1 MEMTTWTK
9 LTEIVS
15 LPLLLRML
23 LTTLMYVDNGAGL
36 GGGASVPDNV
46 VPVPAAP
53 TTTTATLG
61 TFPSIQPPGPQNL
74 LLHRAQAGQVRQD
87 QLQLLQQALVS
98 VQGVP
103 PGFLTVTALPGGDTP
118 QLPLFQQGLGLGLP
132 VGSLGPFNMGALGQA
147 LPLAQTPLVPGQ
159 AVPAALPPGN
169 FGVPAMG
176 QPSALGGVGVG
187 AGALDMGL
195 SSTSSFEIQFCVKS
209 LCISFSRN
217 SISFNLAS
225 CYSSQSLNDLP
236 QGSTKQI
243 KNE

>member
-1 MEMTTWTK
+1 M
-9 LTEIVS
+9 
-15 LPLLLRML
+15 
-23 LTTLMYVDNGAGL
+23 
-36 GGGASVPDNV
+36 PDNV

-61 TFPSIQPPGPQNL
+61 TFPSIQTPGPQNL

-103 PGFLTVTALPGGDTP
+103 PGFLTVTAFSGGDTP
-118 QLPLFQQGLGLGLP
+118 QLPLFQQGLGLGLH
-132 VGSLGPFNMGALGQA
+132 VGSLEPFNMGSFGPCAFPRTASSCPWSSCPCSTTSWQ
-147 LPLAQTPLVPGQ
+147 
-159 AVPAALPPGN
+159 

-187 AGALDMGL
+187 AGALNMGM

>member
-74 LLHRAQAGQVRQD
+74 LLHRAQAGQD

-103 PGFLTVTALPGGDTP
+103 PGFLTGAALPGGDTP
-118 QLPLFQQGLGLGLP
+118 PQLPLFQ
-132 VGSLGPFNMGALGQA
+132 
-147 LPLAQTPLVPGQ
+147 
-159 AVPAALPPGN
+159 
-169 FGVPAMG
+169 
-176 QPSALGGVGVG
+176 
-187 AGALDMGL
+187 
-195 SSTSSFEIQFCVKS
+195 
-209 LCISFSRN
+209 
-217 SISFNLAS
+217 
-225 CYSSQSLNDLP
+225 
-236 QGSTKQI
+236 
-243 KNE
+243 